1 MDEVVISDPHDRIF
15 SILLDKNA
23 ITWQTI
29 IQELVKSEEMDPWD
43 IDVSVLSKRY
53 IDMLKKLKEMDF
65 KVSGKIV
72 LAAAILL
79 RIKSS
84 KLVTE
89 DIGELDSLM
98 AGEQAYDE
106 FYDELQN
113 DSAIE
118 AREDIMPLLPR
129 TPQPRKRKVSIYD
142 LMLALQKA
150 LEVKERRV
158 LRGIPSVKMEV
169 PERKVELGTLIQEVY
184 KKVMAC
190 LSDKQHLTFNEL
202 QPSKERADRVMTFIP
217 LLHLAHIEQRKLDL
231 LQNEQFGE
239 IEIVLHQKDTL
250 PDNAVF
256 ITKE

>member
-1 MDEVVISDPHDRIF
+1 MEEAMQDPHDRLF

-43 IDVSVLSKRY
+43 IDVSILSKRY

-65 KVSGKIV
+65 KVSGKVV

-79 RIKSS
+79 RIKST

-98 AGEQAYDE
+98 AGEQESYDD
-106 FYDELQN
+106 FYDELQS
-113 DSAIE
+113 DLALE
-118 AREDIMPLLPR
+118 AREQIMPLLPR

-158 LRGIPSVKMEV
+158 LRGIPSVKIDV
-169 PERKVELGTLIQEVY
+169 PERKIELGALINDVY
-184 KKVMAC
+184 RRVVEF
-190 LSDKQHLTFNEL
+190 LTNRQRLTFSEL
-202 QPSKERADRVMTFIP
+202 LRSQDKADKVMTFIP
-217 LLHLAHIEQRKLDL
+217 LLHLAHIDQRKLDL
-231 LQNEQFGE
+231 LQKEQFGE
-239 IEIVLHQKDTL
+239 IEIVLHEKQ
-250 PDNAVF
+250 V
-256 ITKE
+256 IG

>member
-1 MDEVVISDPHDRIF
+1 MDEAQPDPHDRLF

-29 IQELVKSEEMDPWD
+29 IQELVKSEEMNPWD

-65 KVSGKIV
+65 KVSGKVV

-98 AGEQAYDE
+98 AGEQESYDE
-106 FYDELQN
+106 FYDDLQS
-113 DSAIE
+113 DLAIE
-118 AREDIMPLLPR
+118 TREEIMPLLPR

-158 LRGIPSVKMEV
+158 LRGIPSVKMDA
-169 PERKVELGTLIQEVY
+169 PERKIELGTVINEVY
-184 KKVMAC
+184 KRVVDFLA
-190 LSDKQHLTFNEL
+190 QRQRLTFSQL
-202 QPSKERADRVMTFIP
+202 LPSQDKADKVMTFIP
-217 LLHLAHIEQRKLDL
+217 LLHLAHIDQRKLNL

-239 IEIVLHQKDTL
+239 IEIVLHDKNIVQ
-250 PDNAVF
+250 
-256 ITKE
+256 

>member
-1 MDEVVISDPHDRIF
+1 MEEAAPDPHDRLF

-43 IDVSVLSKRY
+43 IDVSILSKRY

-65 KVSGKIV
+65 KVSGKVV

-98 AGEQAYDE
+98 AGEQESYDD
-106 FYDELQN
+106 FYDELQS
-113 DSAIE
+113 DLALE
-118 AREDIMPLLPR
+118 AREEIMPLLPR

-158 LRGIPSVKMEV
+158 LRGIPSVKMDV
-169 PERKVELGTLIQEVY
+169 PERKIELGTLINDVY
-184 KKVMAC
+184 KRVVDFLANR
-190 LSDKQHLTFNEL
+190 QRLTFTEL
-202 QPSKERADRVMTFIP
+202 LPSQDKNDKVMTFIP
-217 LLHLAHIEQRKLDL
+217 LLHLAHIDQRKLDL

-239 IEIVLHQKDTL
+239 IEIVLHDRQLVLEK
-250 PDNAVF
+250 AS
-256 ITKE
+256 

>member
-1 MDEVVISDPHDRIF
+1 MEEAAMPDPHDKLF

-29 IQELVKSEEMDPWD
+29 IQELVKSEEMNPWD
-43 IDVSVLSKRY
+43 IDVSILSKRY

-65 KVSGKIV
+65 KVSGKVV

-98 AGEQAYDE
+98 AGEEESYDE
-106 FYDELQN
+106 FYGDLESDL
-113 DSAIE
+113 ALE
-118 AREDIMPLLPR
+118 AREEIMPLLPR

-158 LRGIPSVKMEV
+158 LRGIPSVRMEA
-169 PERKVELGTLIQEVY
+169 PERKVELGTLINDVY
-184 KKVMAC
+184 RRVVEF
-190 LSDKQHLTFNEL
+190 LTNKHRVTFSEL
-202 QPSKERADRVMTFIP
+202 LPSQDRADKVMTFVP
-217 LLHLAHIEQRKLDL
+217 LLHLAHIDQRKLDL

-239 IEIVLHQKDTL
+239 IEIVLHQKDAIPMPT
-250 PDNAVF
+250 DTA
-256 ITKE
+256 